1 MSADPILVPIKVAA
15 DVLGQSRTTIYELI
29 AAEKIRAVKSGRS
42 TLIVYESLKQYA
54 ASLPA
59 AEITYPSAIKRRG
72 KRGADAP
79 VAA

>member
-29 AAEKIRAVKSGRS
+29 AAEKIKAVKSGRN

>member
-29 AAEKIRAVKSGRS
+29 AAEKVKAVKSGRS

-54 ASLPA
+54 ASLPS
-59 AEITYPSAIKRRG
+59 AEITYPSATKRRG

>member
-29 AAEKIRAVKSGRS
+29 ADEKVKAVKSGRC

>member
-1 MSADPILVPIKVAA
+1 
-15 DVLGQSRTTIYELI
+15 
-29 AAEKIRAVKSGRS
+29 
-42 TLIVYESLKQYA
+42 
-54 ASLPA
+54 LPA

>member
-1 MSADPILVPIKVAA
+1 MPADPILVPVKDSA
-15 DVLGQSRTTIYELI
+15 DILGQSRTTIYELI
-29 AAEKIRAVKSGRS
+29 AAEKIKAVKSGRS